1 MEEKSE
7 NPAGNRKRST
17 ETLVPQVYNEL
28 RRLAAFRMSGEANG
42 QTISP
47 TSLVHEAYLRLRS
60 EDGEGQW
67 ENERQFIGVA
77 AEAMR
82 RIMIDRCRAKYRIK
96 RGGNPTKVELN
107 DEILAPDADDDALLA
122 VNGALDELERFDPA
136 AAELV
141 KLKFYVGM
149 TMDEISEATG
159 TPVRSLARQWA
170 FARAWLTR
178 KLEAD

>member
-1 MEEKSE
+1 MEE
-7 NPAGNRKRST
+7 NPQPANGEKRST
-17 ETLVPQVYNEL
+17 ETLIPQVYDEL
-28 RRLAAFRMSGEANG
+28 RRLAAFRMAGEAAG

-47 TSLVHEAYLRLRS
+47 TSLVHEAFLRLRS
-60 EDGEGQW
+60 GDEGGKW
-67 ENERQFIGVA
+67 DNERQFVGVA

-82 RIMIDRCRAKYRIK
+82 RIMIDRCRAKGRIK
-96 RGGNPTKVELN
+96 RGSHAAKVELRE
-107 DEILAPDADDDALLA
+107 DILDTDADDDALLA
-122 VNGALDELERFDPA
+122 VNSALDELERFDPA

-149 TMDEISEATG
+149 TMEEISKATG

-178 KLEAD
+178 KLEED